1 MWAGVLRVRERE
13 SKAEQSVEYT
23 VLCAVL
29 C

>member
-13 SKAEQSVEYT
+13 NKAEQSVEYT
-23 VLCAVL
+23 VHCAVL